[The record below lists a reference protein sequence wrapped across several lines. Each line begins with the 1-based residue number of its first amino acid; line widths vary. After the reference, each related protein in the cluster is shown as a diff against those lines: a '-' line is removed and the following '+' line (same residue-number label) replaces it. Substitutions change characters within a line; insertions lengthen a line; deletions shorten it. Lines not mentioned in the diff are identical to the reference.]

1 MQRYSIC
8 SIQRGRAVKNNN
20 LIKKSI
26 SNVIKENIGISILL
40 VFTVCGVVVTSL
52 IPPQIL
58 KYIVDH
64 NLVPQKT
71 DKLLLL
77 AASYISVLL
86 FIGIFDFVK
95 EAALTVLGEKIIK
108 EIRVQMMEKLEKINA
123 MFFSLSSSG
132 TIVSRFTND
141 VDAINSLFTDDII
154 GMLVNC
160 LKIIGIVIS
169 IWMFSSKLGA
179 VILILLPAIYGITRL
194 FQNRML
200 NAQIENR
207 ILVGKVNNHISES
220 LKNVQM
226 IKAYSKENYME
237 KNYTKL
243 LLDNYKTVEK
253 VNFYDS
259 VFSPIIQLTR
269 ASVIAFIVVLS
280 SKQLNFLGISLGVVA
295 ASIELISNLFAPVED
310 LGMSLQDIQQAIS
323 GIKRVNDF
331 YIEPEDDL
339 KRDELKAD
347 DIIPLREDV
356 RVSFNDITFQYED
369 GVNVLQNINLNLKPN
384 EKVTFVGRTGVGK
397 TTLFKL
403 VMGILKPSKGSITV
417 NGIDV
422 YQIPN
427 SEKRKIFGY
436 VNQSFH
442 MIKGTVA
449 EQISLQDESITKE
462 QIESA
467 LDFVGMTDYIRS
479 FENGIDTIV
488 LSDTLFSQ
496 GQKQLLAI
504 ARAIVTNPPI
514 LLLDEITANL
524 DSITEEKIV
533 SVLQKASTAHTILSI
548 SHRLSTMIASDTV
561 VILENGRVKN
571 AGSPD
576 ELLQNDDWYRSHI
589 ALEKLTWS

>member
-1 MQRYSIC
+1 MKQYLIY
-8 SIQRGRAVKNNN
+8 SIQRCREMKENN

-26 SNVIKENIGISILL
+26 INVIKQNIGISILL
-40 VFTVCGVVVTSL
+40 VVTVCGFVITSL

-58 KYIVDH
+58 KYIVDN
-64 NLVPQKT
+64 NLVPKKT
-71 DKLLLL
+71 DKLFAL
-77 AASYISVLL
+77 AVGYIAVLL

-95 EAALTVLGEKIIK
+95 EAFLTVLGEKIIK
-108 EIRVQMMEKLEKINA
+108 EIRIEMMEKLEKINA
-123 MFFSLSSSG
+123 MFFSSNSSG
-132 TIVSRFTND
+132 AIVSRFTND

-154 GMLVNC
+154 GLLVDC
-160 LKIIGIVIS
+160 LKIVGIVIS
-169 IWMFSSKLGA
+169 IWMFSAKLG
-179 VILILLPAIYGITRL
+179 VLILILLPAIYGITRL

-200 NAQIENR
+200 NAQVENR

-237 KNYTKL
+237 KNYIKL
-243 LLDNYKTVEK
+243 LLDNYKTIEK

-259 VFSPIIQLTR
+259 VFSPIIQLIR
-269 ASVIAFIVVLS
+269 AVVIAFIVILS
-280 SKQLNFLGISLGVVA
+280 SKQLNYLGISLGMVA
-295 ASIELISNLFAPVED
+295 ASIELISNLFAPIED

-323 GIKRVNDF
+323 GIRRVNDF
-331 YIEPEDDL
+331 YIEPEDNLKKDDL
-339 KRDELKAD
+339 KAEN
-347 DIIPLREDV
+347 IIPLREDV
-356 RVSFNDITFQYED
+356 RLSFNNITFQYED
-369 GVNVLQNINLNLKPN
+369 DINVLQNINLNLKPN

-403 VMGILKPSKGSITV
+403 VMGILKPSKGSITI
-417 NGIDV
+417 NGIEV

-442 MIKGTVA
+442 LIKGTVA
-449 EQISLQDESITKE
+449 EQISLQDENITRE

-467 LDFVGMTDYIRS
+467 LDFVGMTDCIAS
-479 FENGIDTIV
+479 FENGIDTV
-488 LSDTLFSQ
+488 MSDTLFSQ

-514 LLLDEITANL
+514 LIMDEITANL

-548 SHRLSTMIASDTV
+548 SHRLSSMITSDTV
-561 VILENGRVKN
+561 VILENGKVKS
-571 AGSPD
+571 ASSPD